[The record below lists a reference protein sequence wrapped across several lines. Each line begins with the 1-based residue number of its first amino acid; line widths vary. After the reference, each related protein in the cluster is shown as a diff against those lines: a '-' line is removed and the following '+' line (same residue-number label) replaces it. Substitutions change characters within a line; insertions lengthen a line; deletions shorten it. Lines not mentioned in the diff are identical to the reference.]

1 MQHFPLRGVALPVTH
16 ALDRLRLFRWF
27 LLLTLLWP
35 GRSASGAPLPIALHP
50 SGADPTLPGWHEHS
64 IQHGGLT
71 RWFLTYVPTSLAAG
85 APLVVQLHGGTGSM
99 RTLFGSTAGASR
111 QWPFVAEREGFLLV
125 VPNGINP
132 DSGDTAGD
140 QQNWN
145 DLRAPGSD
153 RESTEDD
160 VGFINRLIDW
170 GIATHQSNSLRV
182 YMTGS
187 SNGGGMTYRMVMEHG
202 GRLAAVTCGSA
213 NLPTPNLKFRE
224 PDRPVPILVLSG
236 VEDPLMT
243 YDGNPGVFTSA
254 LETVEWWRQRNG
266 ALPAEGPDEWLA
278 DGDPGDGCRVV
289 RRTHPAAPG
298 GAPVVFYRIE
308 GGGHVGPSILHASPS
323 SPAVVRLLGTQCRDI
338 EFAEVAWAFM
348 RQHQAPFAPRIAHF
362 TARPT
367 ANPDRQMA
375 ISVGFRQ
382 SYPAGTVRLMMS
394 LSATPSGPWTQIG
407 VLPLDDLGHAGW
419 EDLILPDPGPS
430 RFFRAECV
438 ASTPLGD

>member
-1 MQHFPLRGVALPVTH
+1 MPLGWA
-16 ALDRLRLFRWF
+16 
-27 LLLTLLWP
+27 LLLTLLWA
-35 GRSASGAPLPIALHP
+35 GRFASGAPLPIALHP
-50 SGADPTLPGWHEHS
+50 SGTDPTLPGWHEHS

-71 RWFLTYVPTSLAAG
+71 RWFLTYVPASLAAG

-111 QWPFVAEREGFLLV
+111 QWPYVAEREGFLLV

-132 DSGDTAGD
+132 DTGDTAGD

-160 VGFINRLIDW
+160 VGFINRVIDW
-170 GIATHQSNSLRV
+170 GIATHRSNSLRV

-187 SNGGGMTYRMVMEHG
+187 SNGGSMTYRMVMEHG

-224 PDRPVPILVLSG
+224 PDRPVPIIVLSG
-236 VEDPLMT
+236 VEDPLMI

-254 LETVEWWRQRNG
+254 PETVEWWRQRNG
-266 ALPAEGPDEWLA
+266 TLPAAAPDEWLA
-278 DGDPGDGCRVV
+278 DVNPGDGCRVV
-289 RRTHPAAPG
+289 RSIHPAGPG
-298 GAPVVFYRIE
+298 GAPVIFYRIE
-308 GGGHVGPSILHASPS
+308 GGGHVVPSILHASPS
-323 SPAVVRLLGTQCRDI
+323 SPAVVRLLGRQCRDI

-348 RQHQAPFAPRIAHF
+348 QQHQAPFTPKIAHF
-362 TARPT
+362 TARPI
-367 ANPDRQMA
+367 ADPERQIA
-375 ISVGFRQ
+375 ISLDFLQG
-382 SYPAGTVRLMMS
+382 YPAGTVRLMMS
-394 LSATPSGPWTQIG
+394 LSAAPSGPWTQIG
-407 VLPLDDLGHAGW
+407 VLPLDDLGRASW

-430 RFFRAECV
+430 GFFRAECEPF
-438 ASTPLGD
+438 TPF